1 MPAFG
6 PLDRKQLISYLKQ
19 LGFSGP
25 YSGGKHQYLVRREL
39 RLYIPN
45 PHGGDITRE
54 LLGRI
59 LRQAGIDRDEWEKL

>member
-6 PLDRKQLISYLKQ
+6 PIDRKELISYLKQ

-25 YSGGKHQYLVRREL
+25 YAGGKHQYPVRREL

-59 LRQAGIDRDEWEKL
+59 LRQAGIDRDDWEKL